1 MEGVLRVVDDA
12 DAPVVDDGLAA
23 DRVADVERQLVARR
37 LGLGGAARKVQRRQ
51 QLRRP
56 KTVAKMQFHQSLHKE
71 ANKTKAD
78 RLDRSMPPPPATAG
92 ADATRPFLDRFIRS
106 FLWRRILLSVPSIHY
121 GTRSTASHIWTVTNQ
136 VGQETARNSLAFHW
150 ANQSNEKS
158 TFLLFYFYICKLVRA
173 THKTPRPPH
182 KKWP

>member
-78 RLDRSMPPPPATAG
+78 RLDRSMPPPP
-92 ADATRPFLDRFIRS
+92 
-106 FLWRRILLSVPSIHY
+106 
-121 GTRSTASHIWTVTNQ
+121 
-136 VGQETARNSLAFHW
+136 RNGR
-150 ANQSNEKS
+150 
-158 TFLLFYFYICKLVRA
+158 C
-173 THKTPRPPH
+173 
-182 KKWP
+182 